1 MTDERPKPD
10 DDDGFQASGWW
21 GSVKLSAQSLRDLVA
36 YAGPSLPWLI
46 LAVSG
51 AILIL
56 AIFLG
61 WSWVK

>member
-1 MTDERPKPD
+1 MTDEQRQPD

-21 GSVKLSAQSLRDLVA
+21 GSIKLSAQSLRDLVA

-56 AIFLG
+56 AVFLG
-61 WSWVK
+61 WSWIR

>member
-1 MTDERPKPD
+1 MTDEQPKRD
-10 DDDGFQASGWW
+10 DEGFQASGWW
-21 GSVKLSAQSLRDLVA
+21 GSIKLSAQSLRDLVG

-56 AIFLG
+56 AVFLG

>member
-1 MTDERPKPD
+1 MTDEQRKPD

-21 GSVKLSAQSLRDLVA
+21 GSIKLSAQSLRDLVA

-56 AIFLG
+56 AMFLG